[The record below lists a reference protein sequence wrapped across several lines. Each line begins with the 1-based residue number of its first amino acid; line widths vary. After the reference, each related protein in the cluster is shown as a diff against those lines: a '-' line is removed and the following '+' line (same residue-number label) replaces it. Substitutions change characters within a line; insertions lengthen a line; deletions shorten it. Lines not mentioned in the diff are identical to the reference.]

1 MSDCENLDPGAGA
14 RGGDDK
20 ANEEEQPIKSKPL
33 SVSPTIGLEAVG
45 YRNKLKKLEVFA
57 YNLRRNRSIQPIKT

>member
-20 ANEEEQPIKSKPL
+20 ANEEEQPKSKPL
-33 SVSPTIGLEAVG
+33 SVLLVQTECAKFRQTYV
-45 YRNKLKKLEVFA
+45 KD
-57 YNLRRNRSIQPIKT
+57 